1 MRILTLLVAYYA
13 APKAAPTP
21 MPSPTVKPTTTP
33 PTAAPDTEQPA
44 TVVPPKI
51 DTPPA
56 TTAVSSATSPPVT
69 MTPTPVPATGSDGA
83 QATGAGH
90 PNSVQNNPTSS
101 SNSIADS
108 ASTTASE
115 TSSKATS
122 PSTTDRS
129 ASTTDSSKVS
139 TPAPS
144 PSAQVLDASNRISS
158 KKSSSLYVNIGVI
171 VAAVAGVAIVA
182 IFIVRRMKRHRDSGF
197 LKTPEEGQKQFN
209 LQVDLST
216 PGNGARGAGAAA
228 AGAGAV
234 FSVAG
239 GGINGAAAAARGRR
253 ASSSSDAPSLL
264 SMASLNSSTVE
275 FANQHPPYGLPS
287 QFGLPSEASSY
298 ARSSSASY
306 TSSTVSSAVASG
318 GFAQSARAPPSRPQ
332 VIQEGDEFSL
342 HSKRKQS
349 VGAAVTP
356 GGKSA
361 RPVHKP
367 IYHESVRR
375 MSSAISHSSGN
386 TYEDEYDIVHPR
398 ALQDA
403 DRRNTET
410 LVMDGRFQS
419 NFSEHDVRS
428 VREDRFFATKE
439 HEI

>member
-1 MRILTLLVAYYA
+1 MRTLTLLVAYYA

-21 MPSPTVKPTTTP
+21 TPSPTVKPTKAP
-33 PTAAPDTEQPA
+33 PTAAPVTEQPA
-44 TVVPPKI
+44 TVVPPQI

-69 MTPTPVPATGSDGA
+69 TTPTPAPATGSDGA
-83 QATGAGH
+83 QATGAGR

-108 ASTTASE
+108 ASTAASG
-115 TSSKATS
+115 TSSITTS

-129 ASTTDSSKVS
+129 ASMIDSSKVS
-139 TPAPS
+139 TSAPS
-144 PSAQVLDASNRISS
+144 PSAQVMDASNGISS

-182 IFIVRRMKRHRDSGF
+182 IFIVRRIKRHRDSGF

-209 LQVDLST
+209 LQVDRST

-228 AGAGAV
+228 AGAG

-239 GGINGAAAAARGRR
+239 GGINGTAVAARGRR

-306 TSSTVSSAVASG
+306 TSSTVSSAAASG
-318 GFAQSARAPPSRPQ
+318 GFAQAARAPPPSRPQ
-332 VIQEGDEFSL
+332 AIQEGDEFTL
-342 HSKRKQS
+342 YSKRKQS
-349 VGAAVTP
+349 VGTAVTP

-367 IYHESVRR
+367 IYHESVHR
-375 MSSAISHSSGN
+375 MPSAISHLSGN
-386 TYEDEYDIVHPR
+386 TYEVEYDIVHPR

-419 NFSEHDVRS
+419 NFSERDVRS